1 MARLHGREQMAIKAN
16 REYRNTG
23 VLESREDNGYIVE
36 GYASTFEPYL
46 LFRDGGIDFYERID
60 ERAFDNTDM
69 TDVIFLRDHEGAVM
83 ARTKNGT
90 IELLVDS
97 HGLKSKTDLGLTERS
112 RDMYEDIAVRNYTQM
127 SFSFIVGDD
136 EYIDDG
142 EKITRHIKS
151 IEKIFDISA
160 VAFPANS
167 GTDIGISYRSL
178 FDGAIEQREAE
189 RLKSEMIAKAK
200 ARLRLRLKLEEEH
213 GN

>member
-1 MARLHGREQMAIKAN
+1 MAIKAN

-90 IELLVDS
+90 IELSVDS

-127 SFSFIVGDD
+127 SFSFIVDDD

>member
-1 MARLHGREQMAIKAN
+1 MAIKAN

-46 LFRDGGIDFYERID
+46 LFKDGGIDFYEQID

-90 IELLVDS
+90 IELSVDS

-127 SFSFIVGDD
+127 SFSFIVDDD

-142 EKITRHIKS
+142 EKITRRIKS

>member
-1 MARLHGREQMAIKAN
+1 MAIKAN

-46 LFRDGGIDFYERID
+46 LFKEGGIDFYEQID

-90 IELLVDS
+90 IELSVDS

-127 SFSFIVGDD
+127 SFSFIVDDD

>member
-1 MARLHGREQMAIKAN
+1 MAIKAN

-46 LFRDGGIDFYERID
+46 LFKEGGIDFYEQID

>member
-1 MARLHGREQMAIKAN
+1 MAIKAN

>member
-1 MARLHGREQMAIKAN
+1 MAIKAN

-23 VLESREDNGYIVE
+23 VLESIEDNGYIVE

-90 IELLVDS
+90 IELSVDS

-127 SFSFIVGDD
+127 SFSFIVDDD

-160 VAFPANS
+160 VAFPQNS
-167 GTDIGISYRSL
+167 GTNIGISYRSL

>member
-1 MARLHGREQMAIKAN
+1 MAIKAN

-46 LFRDGGIDFYERID
+46 LFKEGGIEFYERID

-90 IELLVDS
+90 IELSVDS

-200 ARLRLRLKLEEEH
+200 ARLRLRLKLEE
-213 GN
+213 GNGN

>member
-1 MARLHGREQMAIKAN
+1 MAIKAN

-46 LFRDGGIDFYERID
+46 LFKEGGIEFYERID

-90 IELLVDS
+90 IELSVDS

-127 SFSFIVGDD
+127 SFSFIVDDD

-200 ARLRLRLKLEEEH
+200 ARLRLRLKLEE
-213 GN
+213 GNGN

>member
-1 MARLHGREQMAIKAN
+1 MAIKAN

-46 LFRDGGIDFYERID
+46 LFKEGGIEFYEKID

-127 SFSFIVGDD
+127 SFSFVVDDD

>member
-1 MARLHGREQMAIKAN
+1 MAITAN

-46 LFRDGGIDFYERID
+46 LFKEGGIEFYEKID

-90 IELLVDS
+90 IELSVDS
-97 HGLKSKTDLGLTERS
+97 HGLNSKTALGLTERS

-127 SFSFIVGDD
+127 SFSFIVDDD

>member
-1 MARLHGREQMAIKAN
+1 MAIRAN

-90 IELLVDS
+90 IELSVDS

-127 SFSFIVGDD
+127 SFSFVVDDD

-200 ARLRLRLKLEEEH
+200 ARLRLRLKLEEKH

>member
-1 MARLHGREQMAIKAN
+1 MAIRAN

-46 LFRDGGIDFYERID
+46 LFKEGGIDFYEQID

>member
-1 MARLHGREQMAIKAN
+1 MAIKAN

-112 RDMYEDIAVRNYTQM
+112 RDMYEDIAVRTYTQM

>member
-1 MARLHGREQMAIKAN
+1 MAIKAN

-46 LFRDGGIDFYERID
+46 LFKEGGIEFYEKID

-90 IELLVDS
+90 IELSVDS

-127 SFSFIVGDD
+127 SFSFVVDDD

>member
-1 MARLHGREQMAIKAN
+1 MAIKAN

-46 LFRDGGIDFYERID
+46 LFKEGGIEFYEKID

-69 TDVIFLRDHEGAVM
+69 SDVIFLRDHEGAVM

-90 IELLVDS
+90 IELSVDS

-127 SFSFIVGDD
+127 SFSFIVDDD

>member
-1 MARLHGREQMAIKAN
+1 MAIKAN

-46 LFRDGGIDFYERID
+46 LFKEGGIEFYERID

-127 SFSFIVGDD
+127 SFSFIAGDD

>member
-1 MARLHGREQMAIKAN
+1 MAIKAN

-200 ARLRLRLKLEEEH
+200 ARLRLRLKLEE
-213 GN
+213 GNGN

>member
-1 MARLHGREQMAIKAN
+1 MAIKAN

-23 VLESREDNGYIVE
+23 ILESREDNGYIVE

-46 LFRDGGIDFYERID
+46 LFKDGGIEFYEQID
-60 ERAFDNTDM
+60 ERAFDGTDM

-90 IELLVDS
+90 IELSVDS

-127 SFSFIVGDD
+127 SFSFIVDDD

>member
-1 MARLHGREQMAIKAN
+1 MAIKAN

-46 LFRDGGIDFYERID
+46 LFKEGGIEFYERID

-90 IELLVDS
+90 IELSVDS

-142 EKITRHIKS
+142 EKITRRIKS

>member
-1 MARLHGREQMAIKAN
+1 MAIRAN

-46 LFRDGGIDFYERID
+46 LFKEGGIEFYEKID

-90 IELLVDS
+90 IELSVDS

-127 SFSFIVGDD
+127 SFSFVVDDD

>member
-1 MARLHGREQMAIKAN
+1 MAIKAN

-46 LFRDGGIDFYERID
+46 LFKEGGIEFYEKID

-90 IELLVDS
+90 IELSVDS

-127 SFSFIVGDD
+127 SFSFIVDDD

>member
-1 MARLHGREQMAIKAN
+1 MAIKAN

-46 LFRDGGIDFYERID
+46 LFKEGGIEFYERID

-90 IELLVDS
+90 IELSVDS

>member
-1 MARLHGREQMAIKAN
+1 MAIKAN

-46 LFRDGGIDFYERID
+46 LFKEGGIEFYERID

>member
-1 MARLHGREQMAIKAN
+1 MAIKAN

-46 LFRDGGIDFYERID
+46 LFKEGGIEFYERID

-90 IELLVDS
+90 IELSVDS

-127 SFSFIVGDD
+127 SFSFIVDDD